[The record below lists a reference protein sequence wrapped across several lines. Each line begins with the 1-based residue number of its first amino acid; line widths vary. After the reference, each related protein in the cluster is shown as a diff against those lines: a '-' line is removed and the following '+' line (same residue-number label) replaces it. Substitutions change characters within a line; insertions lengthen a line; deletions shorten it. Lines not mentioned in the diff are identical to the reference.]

1 MTHLILFLIIVA
13 ILPSPAQIRVGV
25 GKRVVTP
32 DPLLPVSGGLGPG
45 RPATKKLGDLYAR
58 AMVIERG
65 ETHVAFIAVDFLG
78 FPSVLGDRV
87 RAQVTDIPANHIL
100 IGASHTHSAPDCYGF
115 PGEDG
120 KAGCDL
126 EYIDRVCTLTAKAL
140 QEAVDTLAPARLKIA
155 TGEAKGRIAF
165 NYYADELYDPRCSVI
180 QALGDDD
187 RVIGTLVNYAIH
199 PEVLGPKQGVVSPD
213 LIGPLWDRI
222 ETETNGM
229 AMFMNGALGG
239 MVTADVRRPD
249 GKHVQTWE
257 ECQRIG
263 DLLGRE
269 ALRIVNEAPIQKD
282 PKLQCHTRR
291 VRFPIDSPMLRQV
304 IQVSPLKHPIAED
317 GSVTTQV
324 NLLELGDARILTIP
338 GEALPNIGY
347 YLKRKLG
354 GVHQLLFGLTNDAF
368 GYILSEVDWASFKRY
383 DYITR
388 TSLGEQTGEILM
400 RHAREM
406 IAELPN

>member
-1 MTHLILFLIIVA
+1 MLRLVPILLIVLTLQ
-13 ILPSPAQIRVGV
+13 SPAQVRVGV

-32 DPLLPVSGGLGPG
+32 DPLLPVSGGIGPG

-65 ETHVAFIAVDFLG
+65 DTRVAFVGVDFLG
-78 FPSVLGDRV
+78 FPSVLCDRV
-87 RAQVTDIPANHIL
+87 RAQVPDIPANHIL

-126 EYIDRVCTLTAKAL
+126 DYLDRVCKLTAKAL
-140 QEAVDTLAPARLKIA
+140 NEAVGALAPARLKIG
-155 TGEAKGRIAF
+155 TGEAKGQIAF

-213 LIGPLWDRI
+213 LIGPMWDRI
-222 ETETNGM
+222 EQETGGM
-229 AMFMNGALGG
+229 AMFINSALGG
-239 MVTADVRRPD
+239 MVTADVRGPD
-249 GKHVQTWE
+249 GKHIQTWE

-263 DLLGRE
+263 DLLGGE
-269 ALRIVNEAPIQKD
+269 ALRIVNEAPVQQD
-282 PKLQCHTRR
+282 PKLHCHTRQ
-291 VRFPIDSPMLRQV
+291 VRFPIDSPLLRQV
-304 IQVSPLKHPIAED
+304 IQVSPLKHPIADD

-324 NLLELGDARILTIP
+324 NLVELGNARIFTIP

-354 GVHQLLFGLTNDAF
+354 GEHQLLFGVTNDGF

-388 TSLGEQTGEILM
+388 TSLGEETGEILIRNALEM
-400 RHAREM
+400 VRE
-406 IAELPN
+406 IQD

>member
-1 MTHLILFLIIVA
+1 MPGLILFLLIA
-13 ILPSPAQIRVGV
+13 LTLQSPAQIRVGV

-32 DPLLPVSGGLGPG
+32 DPLLPIFGGIGPG

-65 ETHVAFIAVDFLG
+65 ETRVAFVAVDFLG

-87 RAQVTDIPANHIL
+87 RALVSDIPANHIL

-120 KAGCDL
+120 KSGCDL
-126 EYIDRVCTLTAKAL
+126 GYIDRVCFLTAQAL
-140 QEAVDTLAPARLKIA
+140 QEAVDTLAPATLKIG
-155 TGEAKGRIAF
+155 TSEAKGRIAF
-165 NYYADELYDPRCSVI
+165 NCYADELYDPRCSVI
-180 QALGDDD
+180 QALSHND

-199 PEVLGPKQGVVSPD
+199 PEVLGPKQDVVSPD
-213 LIGPLWDRI
+213 LIGPMWDRI
-222 ETETNGM
+222 EAETKGM
-229 AMFMNGALGG
+229 AMFMNGAQGG
-239 MVTADVRRPD
+239 MVTADVRGPN
-249 GKHVQTWE
+249 GEHIQTWE

-282 PKLQCHTRR
+282 PKLHCHTRR
-291 VRFPIDSPMLRQV
+291 VRFPIDSPLLRQV
-304 IQVSPLKHPIAED
+304 IQVSPLKHAIAED
-317 GSVTTQV
+317 SSVTTQV
-324 NLLELGDARILTIP
+324 NLVELGTARILTIP

-354 GVHQLLFGLTNDAF
+354 GEHQFLFGLTNDAF

-388 TSLGEQTGEILM
+388 ISLGEQTGEILM
-400 RHAREM
+400 RNAREM
-406 IAELPN
+406 VEDFPN

>member
-1 MTHLILFLIIVA
+1 MHRLVLILLVVLT
-13 ILPSPAQIRVGV
+13 LPSPAQVRVGV

-32 DPLLPVSGGLGPG
+32 DPLLPVSGGIGPG

-65 ETHVAFIAVDFLG
+65 DTRVAIVGVDFLG
-78 FPSVLGDRV
+78 FPSVLCDRV
-87 RAQVTDIPANHIL
+87 RAQVPDIPADHIL

-120 KAGCDL
+120 KAGCNL
-126 EYIDRVCTLTAKAL
+126 GYIDRVCKLTAEAL
-140 QEAVDTLAPARLKIA
+140 QEAIDALAPARLKIG
-155 TGEAKGRIAF
+155 TGEAKGQIAF

-213 LIGPLWDRI
+213 LIGPMWDRI
-222 ETETNGM
+222 EQETGGM
-229 AMFMNGALGG
+229 ALFINGALGG
-239 MVTADVRRPD
+239 MVTADVRGPD
-249 GKHVQTWE
+249 GKHIQTWE

-269 ALRIVNEAPIQKD
+269 ALRIVNEAPVQQD
-282 PKLQCHTRR
+282 PELHCHSRQ
-291 VRFPIDSPMLRQV
+291 VRFPIDSPLLRQV
-304 IQVSPLKHPIAED
+304 IQVSPLKHPIADD
-317 GSVTTQV
+317 GSVTTRV
-324 NLLELGDARILTIP
+324 NLVELGNARIFTIP

-354 GVHQLLFGLTNDAF
+354 GEHQLLFGLTNDGF

-388 TSLGEQTGEILM
+388 TSLGEQTGEILIRNALEM
-400 RHAREM
+400 VRE
-406 IAELPN
+406 IQD

>member
-1 MTHLILFLIIVA
+1 MPRLILFLLIA
-13 ILPSPAQIRVGV
+13 LTLQSPAQIRVGV

-32 DPLLPVSGGLGPG
+32 NPLLPVSGGIGPG

-65 ETHVAFIAVDFLG
+65 ETRVAFVAVDFLG

-87 RAQVTDIPANHIL
+87 RKLVPDIPANHIL

-126 EYIDRVCTLTAKAL
+126 DYIDHVCTLTAQAL
-140 QEAVDTLAPARLKIA
+140 QGAIDTLAPATLKIG

-213 LIGPLWDRI
+213 LIGPMWDRI
-222 ETETNGM
+222 EAETKGM
-229 AMFMNGALGG
+229 AMFMNGAQGG
-239 MVTADVRRPD
+239 MVTADVRGPD
-249 GKHVQTWE
+249 GEHIQTWE

-282 PKLQCHTRR
+282 PKLHCHTRR
-291 VRFPIDSPMLRQV
+291 VRFPIDSPLLRQV
-304 IQVSPLKHPIAED
+304 IQVSPLKHAIAED
-317 GSVTTQV
+317 GSATTQV
-324 NLLELGDARILTIP
+324 NLVEVGTARILTIP

-354 GVHQLLFGLTNDAF
+354 GEHQLLFGLTNDAF

-400 RHAREM
+400 RNALEM
-406 IAELPN
+406 VADIPN